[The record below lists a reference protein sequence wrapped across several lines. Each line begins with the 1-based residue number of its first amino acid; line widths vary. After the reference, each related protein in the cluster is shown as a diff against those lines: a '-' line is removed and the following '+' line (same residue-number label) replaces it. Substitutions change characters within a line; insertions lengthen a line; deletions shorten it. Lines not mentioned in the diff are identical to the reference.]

1 MEFLVLSPPAC
12 TPAEPPSGAFL
23 LAAGL
28 AGHGREVG
36 LLDLSLEMV
45 HRVLTDPA
53 APGPDAARA
62 VAYMTDTLDGYV
74 PLEHRSAAGL
84 LHKKLKGWGAIHPG
98 WSLSLMDI
106 VAPGVVHDPVAL
118 AARMERDGSPFE
130 ALWREVLDPAL
141 DRWRPKTAL
150 ISLAYLSQLA
160 ASIDLVRHLE
170 DRGVEVIVGGSLPN
184 SLARTGEGLGA
195 LAEVFPRIELGDGR
209 SLLEGSESPSL
220 LHRLAWPRLLSERPY
235 LSARPIV
242 PMPLSVGC
250 YWDRCLFCPDRGMG
264 YTTVPADALEAL
276 AAGMPE
282 PVRAAR
288 PVVHLLDSALP
299 PARLERFLPIAVA
312 HGLDFYGFARPTRH
326 LLRDGLLERAADSGC
341 LMLQLGVEGGDGP
354 LLDRFGK
361 GLDPEEAEAVL
372 QESARV
378 GIRTYLYLLFGLPG
392 ETRTERQATL
402 ELLARNPD
410 AVDFL
415 NLSLFNLPQS
425 CELTERAEEFGIE
438 LEEFP
443 SDGRI
448 RLYRPFHTAA
458 GRPREDAR
466 QFLDR
471 TLRRDPRVRPA
482 VRRTPRWLRAAHLA
496 LMRVPGR
503 R

>member
-1 MEFLVLSPPAC
+1 MEFLVLSPPVC

-28 AGHGREVG
+28 AGHGRDTG
-36 LLDLSLEMV
+36 LLDLSLEFYW
-45 HRVLTDPA
+45 RVLTDPET
-53 APGPDAARA
+53 PGPDTSRA
-62 VAYMTDTLDGYV
+62 LAYMLDTVDGYE
-74 PLEHRSAAGL
+74 PLAHRSAAGL
-84 LHKKLKGWGAIHPG
+84 LHKKLKGFGKRYPG
-98 WSLSLMDI
+98 WGLSLMD
-106 VAPGVVHDPVAL
+106 VVTPGIVHDPVAL
-118 AARMERDGSPFE
+118 GAMLERDGSPFE
-130 ALWREVLDPAL
+130 SLWSDVLDPAL
-141 DRWRPKTAL
+141 ERWRPRTVL
-150 ISLAYLSQLA
+150 VSLAYLSQLA

-170 DRGVEVIVGGSLPN
+170 ERGVDVIVGGSLPN
-184 SLARTGEGLGA
+184 SLERTGEGLGA
-195 LAEVFPRIELGDGR
+195 LRDVFPRIELGDGR
-209 SLLEGSESPSL
+209 SLLEPSESRSL
-220 LHRLAWPRLLSERPY
+220 LDRLAWPELLSERAY
-235 LSARPIV
+235 MSARPIV

-264 YTTVPADALEAL
+264 YTSVPTDALASL
-276 AAGMPE
+276 AAGMPPE
-282 PVRAAR
+282 VRTAR

-299 PARLERFLPIAVA
+299 PARLKRFLPIARE

-326 LLRDGLLERAADSGC
+326 LLSDDLLERAAESGC

-354 LLDRFGK
+354 LLDRYGK
-361 GLDPEEAEAVL
+361 GLDPAQAEAVL

-392 ETRTERQATL
+392 ETQVERQATL

-443 SDGRI
+443 EDGRI
-448 RLYRPFHTAA
+448 RLYRPFHTVGA
-458 GRPREDAR
+458 RPREDAR
-466 QFLDR
+466 HFLDR
-471 TLRRDPRVRPA
+471 VLRRDPRVRPA

-496 LMRVPGR
+496 LMRLEGR